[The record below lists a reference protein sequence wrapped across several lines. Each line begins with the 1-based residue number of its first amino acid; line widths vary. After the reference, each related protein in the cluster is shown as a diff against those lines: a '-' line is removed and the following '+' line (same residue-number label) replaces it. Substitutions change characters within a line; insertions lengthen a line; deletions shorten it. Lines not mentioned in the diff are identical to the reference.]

1 MIITIS
7 YEYYFSIM
15 MVHTITM
22 KWHDHCQYMEIVREY
37 SVSDLAR
44 FHGHLG
50 PYIVLGYR
58 IGKYALKELGG
69 DPFSM
74 TSEVYCSGV
83 TPQSCLAD
91 GVQLGSGC
99 TLGKGN
105 IGLIRSDTIS
115 CIFSAGEKRIRCTPL
130 PLKPLNQQDPDYEL
144 SIERYAESL
153 YELPDEE
160 LFRVDCL

>member
-1 MIITIS
+1 
-7 YEYYFSIM
+7 
-15 MVHTITM
+15 M
-22 KWHDHCQYMEIVREY
+22 KWHDHCQYMEIARDY

-50 PYIVLGYR
+50 PFIVLGYR
-58 IGKYALKELGG
+58 MGRHALEHLGV

-74 TSEVYCSGV
+74 KAQVYCSGI

-105 IGLIRSDTIS
+105 IEIIRSDVIS
-115 CIFSAGEKRIRCTPL
+115 CIFSSGEKRVRLTPL
-130 PLKPLNQQDPDYEL
+130 PLKTLDSSDPDYEL
-144 SIERYAESL
+144 TIERYAESL
-153 YELPDEE
+153 YTLPNEE
-160 LFRVDCL
+160 LFRVEGL

>member
-1 MIITIS
+1 
-7 YEYYFSIM
+7 
-15 MVHTITM
+15 
-22 KWHDHCQYMEIVREY
+22 MEIPRDY

-58 IGKYALKELGG
+58 IGRYSLNILKA
-69 DPFSM
+69 DPFNLKAQ
-74 TSEVYCSGV
+74 VFCSGI

-105 IGLIRSDTIS
+105 IEIIKSDTLS
-115 CIFSAGEKRIRCTPL
+115 CIFYNEGKEIRITPK
-130 PLKPLNQQDPDYEL
+130 PLKTLNQSDPDYEL
-144 SIERYAESL
+144 NIERYAESL
-153 YELPDEE
+153 YNLPDED
-160 LFRVDCL
+160 LFRVDSL

>member
-1 MIITIS
+1 
-7 YEYYFSIM
+7 
-15 MVHTITM
+15 M
-22 KWHDHCQYMEIVREY
+22 KWHDHCQYMEIPREY
-37 SVSDLAR
+37 SISDLAR

-50 PYIVLGYR
+50 PFIVLGYR
-58 IGKYALKELGG
+58 IGKRALKELGS

-74 TSEVYCSGV
+74 KAQVNCSGV

-105 IGLIRSDTIS
+105 IEVIQSDTIS
-115 CIFSAGEKRIRCTPL
+115 CIFSASEKKVRIIPL
-130 PLKPLNQQDPDYEL
+130 PLKTLNQNDPDYEL

-153 YELPDEE
+153 YNLPDEQ
-160 LFRVDCL
+160 LFRVDSL

>member
-1 MIITIS
+1 MLLNS
-7 YEYYFSIM
+7 FS
-15 MVHTITM
+15 M
-22 KWHDHCQYMEIVREY
+22 KWHDHCQYMEIPRDY

-50 PYIVLGYR
+50 PFIVLGYR
-58 IGKYALKELGG
+58 MGRRALTELGA

-74 TSEVYCSGV
+74 KAQVCCSGV

-105 IGLIRSDTIS
+105 IELIRSDTIS
-115 CIFSAGEKRIRCTPL
+115 CNFSTDNKSLTMIPL
-130 PLKPLNQQDPDYEL
+130 PLQTLNQDDIDYEL
-144 SIERYAESL
+144 TIERYAESL
-153 YELPDEE
+153 YNLPDEQ
-160 LFRVDCL
+160 LFRVEGK